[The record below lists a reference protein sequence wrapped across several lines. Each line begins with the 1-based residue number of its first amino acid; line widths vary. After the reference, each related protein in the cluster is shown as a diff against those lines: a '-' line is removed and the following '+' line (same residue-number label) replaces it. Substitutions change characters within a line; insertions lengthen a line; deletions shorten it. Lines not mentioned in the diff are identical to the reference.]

1 VTKIAIVVP
10 CYNEEEV
17 LSETASR
24 LLDLLKELIRAGKIS
39 DSSFICFVDDGSADR
54 TWSQIQDLSKA
65 TQHIKGI
72 KLSNNCGHQNALLAG
87 LFSVDADAV
96 ISIDADLQDDI
107 NVIREMLDNYLQGDQ
122 IVYAVRK
129 QRDSDSFFK
138 RTTAQLFYGLMNFL
152 GTKTIYNHADYRLM
166 SRRAIQALKEFRE
179 INMFL
184 RGVIPLIGFKHSIVY
199 YDRSKRFAGES
210 KYPLNKMLSFA
221 WNGVTS
227 FSVMP
232 LRLISGL
239 GFLSILASVGI
250 GLWALYS
257 KLFGEVVPGW
267 ASIIISIYFIGGVQ
281 LLCFGILGEY
291 IGKLYQEVKDRP
303 RYFIELEV

>member
-1 VTKIAIVVP
+1 
-10 CYNEEEV
+10 
-17 LSETASR
+17 
-24 LLDLLKELIRAGKIS
+24 
-39 DSSFICFVDDGSADR
+39 
-54 TWSQIQDLSKA
+54 
-65 TQHIKGI
+65 
-72 KLSNNCGHQNALLAG
+72 
-87 LFSVDADAV
+87 
-96 ISIDADLQDDI
+96 
-107 NVIREMLDNYLQGDQ
+107 
-122 IVYAVRK
+122 
-129 QRDSDSFFK
+129 
-138 RTTAQLFYGLMNFL
+138 MNFL

-166 SRRAIQALKEFRE
+166 SRRAILALKEFRE

-227 FSVMP
+227 FSVMS
-232 LRLISGL
+232 LRLISGV
-239 GFLSILASVGI
+239 GFLSILASVGL

-257 KLFGEVVPGW
+257 KFFGEVVPGW